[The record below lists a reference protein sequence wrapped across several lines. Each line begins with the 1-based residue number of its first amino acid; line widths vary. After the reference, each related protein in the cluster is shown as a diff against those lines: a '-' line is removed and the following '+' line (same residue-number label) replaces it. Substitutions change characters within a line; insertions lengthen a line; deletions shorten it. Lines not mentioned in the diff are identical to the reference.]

1 MLKVTEH
8 SVFKAREIDAYL
20 VNPVNT
26 VGIMGKGLALE
37 FKKRYKSYY
46 EEYKELCA
54 QNKIKIGHVYI
65 DEERKIISFPTK
77 KHWRNKS
84 DVNEIKAGL
93 ADLKKQAKK
102 LGIESIYMPKIGSGY
117 GGLNFE
123 KDVLPLIKYEFQD
136 SIIKVVIAYNTIEET
151 KPQIKMAF

>member
-54 QNKIKIGHVYI
+54 QNK
-65 DEERKIISFPTK
+65 RLIS
-77 KHWRNKS
+77 S
-84 DVNEIKAGL
+84 
-93 ADLKKQAKK
+93 
-102 LGIESIYMPKIGSGY
+102 SIWP
-117 GGLNFE
+117 F
-123 KDVLPLIKYEFQD
+123 
-136 SIIKVVIAYNTIEET
+136 
-151 KPQIKMAF
+151 